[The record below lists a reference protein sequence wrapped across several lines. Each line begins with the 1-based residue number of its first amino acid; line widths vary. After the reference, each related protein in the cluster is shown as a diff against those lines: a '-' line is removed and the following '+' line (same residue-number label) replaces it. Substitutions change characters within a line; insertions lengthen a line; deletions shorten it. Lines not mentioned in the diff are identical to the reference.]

1 MQRFN
6 IVKKW
11 TQLHPESKKD
21 IGNILILI
29 SATGGT
35 LGGIVGVAAGVT
47 HSIRDI
53 MMERHNAPGS
63 SMRENMI
70 YSFNI
75 LSYPFKY
82 MVVGAIVGA
91 TAPISIPAMMI
102 YEKYSEEK
110 CED

>member
-21 IGNILILI
+21 IGNILITI
-29 SATGGT
+29 SATGAT
-35 LGGIVGVAAGVT
+35 LGGIIGVSIGVT
-47 HSIRDI
+47 YSIRDTMAEI
-53 MMERHNAPGS
+53 RNLPGS
-63 SMRENMI
+63 GMREDFI
-70 YSFNI
+70 YTFNI

-82 MVVGAIVGA
+82 MVVGAMIGA

-102 YEKYSEEK
+102 YEKYYDE
-110 CED
+110 